1 MLTSL
6 LFIQT
11 SITVCKNTMTMTNLL
26 AEHLQTLGPYM
37 VSKLNISYM
46 GDCGITS
53 VEVNDE

>member
-6 LFIQT
+6 FFIQT

-26 AEHLQTLGPYM
+26 AEHLQTFGPYM
-37 VSKLNISYM
+37 VSKLNICYM